1 MSRVTGGSLPAQI
14 WHNMMEV
21 FHRNHTP
28 APLAGLPEERRLTSD
43 QLRRVEFFD
52 QLSAAFL
59 TNQPT
64 RVAGLSTQPQ

>member
-1 MSRVTGGSLPAQI
+1 
-14 WHNMMEV
+14 MMEV